1 MISSASQNGVPLE
14 IEHAIKLCDRHLC
27 ETNSR
32 GSDIEAYFTKYL
44 LILICSNYEN
54 RIREMIIERVKK
66 ANDSELVSFVDK
78 AKSTK
83 EKIKSFIQKRIEL
96 VLNNKPFVEIF
107 HDDGCLKMLKEK
119 REKIIPND
127 FNIVSNI
134 VEEGLA
140 KGDIFADAAKPII
153 LMILGVT
160 YGSIYANMEIGV
172 EWDYKKQ
179 INSAVNIIFNGI
191 GKKIE
196 KECE

>member
-1 MISSASQNGVPLE
+1 MDKKEEILRAAETVFLKYGLAKCTMEDIAKACSVKKTALYYYFDSRDDIFVKMISN
-14 IEHAIKLCDRHLC
+14 KLD
-27 ETNSR
+27 
-32 GSDIEAYFTKYL
+32 
-44 LILICSNYEN
+44 
-54 RIREMIIERVKK
+54 EMM
-66 ANDSELVSFVDK
+66 DELVSFVDK

-83 EKIKSFIQKRIEL
+83 EKIKSFMQKRIEL

-107 HDDGCLKMLKEK
+107 HDDGCLKILKEK
-119 REKIIPND
+119 RKKIIPNE

-140 KGDIFADAAKPII
+140 KGDIFADATKPVI

-160 YGSIYANMEIGV
+160 YGSLYANMEIGV